1 MMRVL
6 LCANNCFMLNID
18 LHCHSTIS
26 DGLLTPT
33 QLVERAAMRGVET
46 LALTDHDDIAGLA
59 EARKIAGAKN
69 ITFINGVEISVS
81 WRGRTLH
88 IVGLDIDPEYT
99 PLVAGLAAIRAGR
112 SRRAENI
119 AAELAKIGIHGSLE
133 GAYAHVGERRLIGRT
148 HFARFLVEQG
158 YAKDVKSVFKKYLI
172 KGKPGYAAHE
182 WTALSDA
189 IGWIC
194 GSGGRAVIAH
204 PGRYD
209 LGKNVLKDLLNEF
222 RALGGTGI
230 EVVTSSH
237 TPDQVKHFAQH
248 AQNMDLLVS
257 CGSDFH
263 GPNESY
269 YDLGQLPELP
279 LGCTPVW
286 HDWAEVHQSN
296 TTNSTY

>member
-1 MMRVL
+1 
-6 LCANNCFMLNID
+6 MLNID

-26 DGLLTPT
+26 DGLLTPV
-33 QLVERAAMRGVET
+33 QLVERAALRGVET

-59 EARKIAGAKN
+59 EARQTAAAKN

-99 PLVAGLAAIRAGR
+99 PLIEGLTAIRAGR
-112 SRRAENI
+112 SQRAANI
-119 AAELAKIGIHGSLE
+119 AAELERIGIHGSLE

-158 YAKDVKSVFKKYLI
+158 YAKDVKSVFKKYLV
-172 KGKPGYAAHE
+172 KGKPGYTAHE
-182 WTALSDA
+182 WAALSDA
-189 IGWIC
+189 VSWIC
-194 GSGGRAVIAH
+194 GSGGCAIIAH

-209 LGKNVLKDLLNEF
+209 LGKNVLNDLLDEF
-222 RALGGTGI
+222 CTLGGSAI

-237 TPDQVKHFAQH
+237 TPEQVRHFAQH
-248 AQNMDLLVS
+248 AQNKNLMAS

-263 GPNESY
+263 GPGESFH
-269 YDLGQLPELP
+269 DLGQLPEFP
-279 LGCTPVW
+279 QGCTPVW
-286 HDWAEVHQSN
+286 HHWKNTIAAELV
-296 TTNSTY
+296 

>member
-1 MMRVL
+1 
-6 LCANNCFMLNID
+6 MLNID

-26 DGLLTPT
+26 DGLLTPA
-33 QLVERAAMRGVET
+33 QLVERAATRGVET

-59 EARKIAGAKN
+59 EARQTADAKN

-99 PLVAGLAAIRAGR
+99 PLVEGLATIRAGR
-112 SRRAENI
+112 SQRAGNI
-119 AAELAKIGIHGSLE
+119 AAELSKIGIHGSLE

-158 YAKDVKSVFKKYLI
+158 HAKDVKSVFKKYLV
-172 KGKPGYAAHE
+172 KGKPGYTPHE
-182 WTALSDA
+182 WTTLSDA
-189 IGWIC
+189 VGWIC

-209 LGKNVLKDLLNEF
+209 LGKNVLNDLFNEF
-222 RALGGTGI
+222 CALGGSAI
-230 EVVTSSH
+230 EVVTASH
-237 TPDQVKHFAQH
+237 TPEQVKHFAQH
-248 AQNMDLLVS
+248 AQNRDLLVS

-263 GPNESY
+263 GPGESHF
-269 YDLGQLPELP
+269 DLGQLPEFP

-286 HDWAEVHQSN
+286 HDWKIIHKVNASN
-296 TTNSTY
+296 